1 MEADPAKKLLR
12 RARTMLILGDGDE
25 PFFGSIAMGL
35 DLIPT
40 TACPTAATDGKR
52 LWYNND
58 WILTLN
64 PQQAMFVFEHEVL
77 HIAFKHGKLVL
88 EIYKETDFDQKLWQ
102 QACDHPVNGIL
113 LKRGRKPPPLPNG
126 NPIVYD
132 PRFDGMSAFR
142 VYRMLLKE
150 KKDFL
155 KQFEANV
162 EPPSEVPFPTNPNV
176 DDFIKD
182 TGNLGGIIP
191 TTNEKGEI
199 ANDEDLDQA
208 EKDFEMVVMNSARVL
223 MKALGS
229 DVGDIPGFVKEII
242 ESHTQPQRTYKD
254 DILDI
259 MEEITRDDY
268 SWAYPN
274 KKYDIYLP
282 SLHDLVLAELVVIV
296 DSSGSVSQTELEVY
310 AAEISGIL
318 TEFQGLQ
325 IHVIFHHVQAYH
337 IETYTS
343 DDFPISFGHIIS
355 GGTDYKHAYKRIEEE
370 GYEPKV
376 ILHFTDLN
384 VNKSSY
390 PEKEPEFPVFWM
402 NTSPRKSDGS
412 LRHSRPPWGT
422 VIDLDPYI

>member
-1 MEADPAKKLLR
+1 
-12 RARTMLILGDGDE
+12 
-25 PFFGSIAMGL
+25 
-35 DLIPT
+35 
-40 TACPTAATDGKR
+40 
-52 LWYNND
+52 
-58 WILTLN
+58 
-64 PQQAMFVFEHEVL
+64 
-77 HIAFKHGKLVL
+77 
-88 EIYKETDFDQKLWQ
+88 
-102 QACDHPVNGIL
+102 
-113 LKRGRKPPPLPNG
+113 LPSG

-155 KQFEANV
+155 KQFEANA
-162 EPPSEVPFPTNPNV
+162 ESPSEVPFPTNPNV